1 MKCEKGTKVHLY
13 TDGERAYI
21 EKLEEPK
28 IWIGSI
34 YLAEIIVLSIAIFT
48 IS

>member
-1 MKCEKGTKVHLY
+1 LPLVIPLPKPLADAMKCEKGTKVHLY

-28 IWIGSI
+28 I
-34 YLAEIIVLSIAIFT
+34 
-48 IS
+48 

>member
-1 MKCEKGTKVHLY
+1 MLGGEYAPLVIPLPKNVADAMKCEKGSKVHIY

-28 IWIGSI
+28 I
-34 YLAEIIVLSIAIFT
+34 
-48 IS
+48 